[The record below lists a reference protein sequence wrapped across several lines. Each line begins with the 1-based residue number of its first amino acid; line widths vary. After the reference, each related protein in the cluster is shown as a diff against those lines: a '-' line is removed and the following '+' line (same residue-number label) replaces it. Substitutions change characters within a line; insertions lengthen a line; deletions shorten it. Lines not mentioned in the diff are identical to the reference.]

1 MKNIYTSKV
10 FSFIAGVVD
19 TVDKHSFAKPLQIL
33 EKKNWKGPNGILR
46 DSRDTDL
53 WKKLENLVY
62 DSL

>member
-33 EKKNWKGPNGILR
+33 EKKN
-46 DSRDTDL
+46 
-53 WKKLENLVY
+53 
-62 DSL
+62 